1 MQTILVSNSGTKF
14 YDKMLPR
21 KEVIRRLRERA
32 QPIRL
37 FGETDE
43 DAYLRLKQLEISE
56 PDMSN
61 DMGNDFKAAMDKVN
75 EEINNSCERA
85 MDSTSFANKTDV
97 STTELNTNID
107 EMRLLVQELSPAN
120 SPSDERVI
128 AKDCEIISKFLRF
141 ILESW
146 GKELNNR
153 PIEEKTS
160 QEGKNVSARYTSTR
174 ANLKALF
181 RLLRKNNISP
191 DILRQLKL
199 IAKDLVAKNYIA
211 ANSHYLVMSVGNAA
225 WPMGVT
231 MVGIHARTGREK
243 ISQNNI
249 AHALND
255 ETQRKYIQG
264 IKRLMTQF
272 TKMFP
277 TDPSRSF

>member
-1 MQTILVSNSGTKF
+1 
-14 YDKMLPR
+14 MLPR
-21 KEVIRRLRERA
+21 KEVIRRLRERS
-32 QPIRL
+32 QPIRM

-43 DAYLRLKQLEISE
+43 DAYNRLRQLELSE
-56 PDMSN
+56 PDAST
-61 DMGNDFKAAMDKVN
+61 GFKNDFKIAMDKVN
-75 EEINNSCERA
+75 EEINTT
-85 MDSTSFANKTDV
+85 MDPSANKSDV
-97 STTELNTNID
+97 NTTELNITIE
-107 EMRLLVQELSPAN
+107 EMQLLVQELSSVN
-120 SPSDERVI
+120 NLSDDRVI

-146 GKELNNR
+146 GKELNAR

-160 QEGKNVSARYTSTR
+160 QAGKNLSARYSTTR
-174 ANLKALF
+174 ANLKPLF
-181 RLLRKNNISP
+181 KLLKKSTISR

-199 IAKDLVAKNYIA
+199 ISKDLVAKNYKD
-211 ANSHYLVMSVGNAA
+211 ANSHYIEMSVGNAA

-272 TKMFP
+272 SNMFP

>member
-1 MQTILVSNSGTKF
+1 
-14 YDKMLPR
+14 MLPR

-32 QPIRL
+32 QPIKL

-43 DAYLRLKQLEISE
+43 DTYNRLKQLEISE
-56 PDMSN
+56 PDISN
-61 DMGNDFKAAMDKVN
+61 GLGNDFKVAMDKVN
-75 EEINNSCERA
+75 EEINNSCERTI
-85 MDSTSFANKTDV
+85 DSSNSINRADV
-97 STTELNTNID
+97 NTTEITTTID
-107 EMRLLVQELSPAN
+107 EMKILINELSPAN
-120 SPSDERVI
+120 SQADERVI
-128 AKDCEIISKFLRF
+128 KKDCEIIAKFLRF

-146 GKELNNR
+146 GKELNGR
-153 PIEEKTS
+153 SIEVKTS
-160 QEGKNVSARYTSTR
+160 LEGKNVSARYTSTR
-174 ANLKALF
+174 ANLKPLF
-181 RLLRKNNISP
+181 KLLRRNSISR

-199 IAKDLVAKNYIA
+199 IAKDLVAKNYKDA
-211 ANSHYLVMSVGNAA
+211 TSHYIEMSVGNAA

-264 IKRLMTQF
+264 IKRLITQF
-272 TKMFP
+272 THLFP

>member
-1 MQTILVSNSGTKF
+1 
-14 YDKMLPR
+14 MLPR
-21 KEVIRRLRERA
+21 KEVIRRLRERE
-32 QPIRL
+32 QPILL
-37 FGETDE
+37 FGETEE

-61 DMGNDFKAAMDKVN
+61 GMRNDFKVAMDKVN
-75 EEINNSCERA
+75 EEIKNS
-85 MDSTSFANKTDV
+85 STSRTDV
-97 STTELNTNID
+97 STSYITTTIE
-107 EMRLLVQELSPAN
+107 EMQSLVQELNTSNN
-120 SPSDERVI
+120 SNDEQII
-128 AKDCEIISKFLRF
+128 AKDCDIISKFIRF

-146 GKELNNR
+146 GKELNAR
-153 PIEEKTS
+153 PIEVKTS
-160 QEGKNVSARYTSTR
+160 QSGKNVSARYTSTR
-174 ANLKALF
+174 ANLKPLF
-181 RLLRKNNISP
+181 RLLKKNSISR

-199 IAKDLVAKNYIA
+199 IVRDLVARNYKDA
-211 ANSHYLVMSVGNAA
+211 TSHYIEMSVGNAA

-264 IKRLMTQF
+264 IKRLITQF
-272 TKMFP
+272 THMFP

>member
-1 MQTILVSNSGTKF
+1 
-14 YDKMLPR
+14 MLPR

-37 FGETDE
+37 FGESDQ
-43 DAYLRLKQLEISE
+43 DAYLRLQQLEISE
-56 PDMSN
+56 PDATN
-61 DMGNDFKAAMDKVN
+61 GIGNDFKDAMDKVN
-75 EEINNSCERA
+75 EEISKSCEMS
-85 MDSTSFANKTDV
+85 MDSSAVKSDVTTSD
-97 STTELNTNID
+97 LNTTI
-107 EMRLLVQELSPAN
+107 EEVKMLIQELSPSN
-120 SPSDERVI
+120 VNDEQVI
-128 AKDCEIISKFLRF
+128 AKDCDILSKFFRF
-141 ILESW
+141 ILDSW
-146 GKELNNR
+146 GTELNGR

-160 QEGKNVSARYTSTR
+160 QAGKNVSARYTSTR
-174 ANLKALF
+174 ANLKPLF
-181 RLLRKNNISP
+181 KLLKRRTISR

-199 IAKDLVAKNYIA
+199 ITKDLVAKNYKD
-211 ANSHYLVMSVGNAA
+211 ANSHYIEMSVGNAA

-264 IKRLMTQF
+264 IKRLITQF
-272 TKMFP
+272 STMFP